1 MNLTKIAGAILPEL
15 NERTLKIEGK
25 ALRLYDNDGRLR
37 PAVVEALALLKSREK
52 HLAKVRKDLEAKVLA
67 DLQAG
72 VGVAPGNHTLELGTK
87 TKTSCSWK
95 GVALDLADDLG
106 LDEGELE
113 DLAVDNGHKTSAE
126 VDCLVIDGRKQ

>member
-37 PAVVEALALLKSREK
+37 PAVIEALALLKSREK
-52 HLAKVRKDLEAKVLA
+52 HLKKVYNDLAAKLLA

-72 VGVAPGNHTLELGTK
+72 
-87 TKTSCSWK
+87 SWK
-95 GVALDLADDLG
+95 DVALDLADDLG

-113 DLAVDNGHKTSAE
+113 DLAVDNGHKTSEE